1 MRRLKTEVRK
11 VKGNPGLGP
20 GAFFELRTSNFGLRL
35 IRSLPLA
42 ALITRSLAIAALFG
56 STIARADDTAK
67 KPPVSAPQAVREGN
81 LFLKGG
87 NPDAALERYRD
98 AKQAQPDA
106 REIAFDEGLAH
117 YQLGEFD
124 KAREAFDRAAQGKVD
139 ALADDALYSAGASD
153 HAEAVAASTDPKK
166 AISKLENAMEHYQSV
181 LSRRSDHPAAR
192 DGQYKAASLWKEL
205 KQQLQQQQQQ
215 QQQNDSQENNEEKQE
230 KSEQQQSSPQD
241 KQDQQQQEQQQQSE
255 SQQQQQQQEKSEEQ
269 KEQQAQQQEKD
280 QEQEAQEGQEEKEEQ
295 VSREQAERKLREVM
309 QAQKDRKKM
318 RREDVREPTISRVDK
333 DW

>member
-1 MRRLKTEVRK
+1 MV
-11 VKGNPGLGP
+11 
-20 GAFFELRTSNFGLRL
+20 
-35 IRSLPLA
+35 A
-42 ALITRSLAIAALFG
+42 ALMTA
-56 STIARADDTAK
+56 TIAHADDTAK
-67 KPPVSAPQAVREGN
+67 KPPVSAPHAVREGN

-98 AKQAQPDA
+98 AKQIQPDA
-106 REIAFDEGLAH
+106 REIAFDEGLDN
-117 YQLGEFD
+117 YQLGEID
-124 KAREAFDRAAQGKVD
+124 KAREAFDRAAQVKVD

-166 AISKLENAMEHYQSV
+166 AISKLESAMQHYQSV
-181 LSRRSDHPAAR
+181 LSRRSDHAAAR
-192 DGQYKAASLWKEL
+192 DGQYKAASLWKQL

-215 QQQNDSQENNEEKQE
+215 QQNDSKENNDQEQE
-230 KSEQQQSSPQD
+230 KSDQQQSSPQD
-241 KQDQQQQEQQQQSE
+241 KQDQQQQEQQQQQSE
-255 SQQQQQQQEKSEEQ
+255 SQQEESEQQ

-280 QEQEAQEGQEEKEEQ
+280 KEQEQEAQEAQEEKEEQ

-318 RREDVREPTISRVDK
+318 RREDVRKAPISPVEK